1 MSELNDIEFENP
13 LFSHILESFR
23 TNFKEGR
30 VLDTQYFI
38 DHIDPEIQQMSIGFV
53 SDKYELSENW
63 LKNQIIVP
71 TELDKLADAAYGNI
85 LRIKKT
91 VAEKRMTQI
100 MSEMNQTSQI
110 EEQDELQKQYM
121 HFKNVD
127 KQIAGMLGNVVSR

>member
-1 MSELNDIEFENP
+1 M
-13 LFSHILESFR
+13 LFRS
-23 TNFKEGR
+23 
-30 VLDTQYFI
+30 
-38 DHIDPEIQQMSIGFV
+38 
-53 SDKYELSENW
+53 LSENW

-100 MSEMNQTSQI
+100 MAEMNQTSQI